1 MDKSF
6 ALTQELAGD
15 ELLYLLCEN
24 PQRDFDSKH
33 LEALRLLAPLSS

>member
-24 PQRDFDSKH
+24 PQRDLDSKQ
-33 LEALRLLAPLSS
+33 LETLRLLAPARS